1 MPADPIGATTDPDG
15 LVRELYEAA
24 YRFAVRHRFDGTFDE
39 VAIAVRDALRT
50 CAGEGSMTSHWP
62 RRGPGPSSGPRLP
75 GPTLT

>member
-1 MPADPIGATTDPDG
+1 MPADPIGTPTDPDG

-24 YRFAVRHRFDGTFDE
+24 YRFAVRHGFEATSGE
-39 VAIAVRDALRT
+39 VSIAVRDALRT

-62 RRGPGPSSGPRLP
+62 RRQPGPSSGPRLP